1 MLLGIDTS
9 AGVGV
14 AALRTSSAPGAADPA
29 DHTDRTRPT
38 DPADGAD
45 LRDGAD
51 LAERYEARTSVH
63 AEVLV
68 PLVRE
73 VLGAL
78 GATTADVSGVVVGTG
93 PAPFT
98 GLRVGLVTART
109 LADALGVPLL
119 GVCSLDVLAV
129 QVLAALGPGSGPV
142 EFLVA
147 ADARRREVYWARY
160 RSVGA
165 SSASGVGPGRLE
177 RVAGP
182 GVGSPVTLRIGSA
195 ERGDLAVYGPG
206 TRRYP
211 DDLGSPGGPVGTPG
225 ASGVDTWGPAAVSA
239 AAMLRAVRDG
249 VVETTGTE
257 PLYLRRPDVAE
268 PVPSLL

>member
-14 AALRTSSAPGAADPA
+14 AGLRTTSDRRAAHPA
-29 DHTDRTRPT
+29 ALTDR
-38 DPADGAD
+38 AD
-45 LRDGAD
+45 LTDLAGSTD

-73 VLGAL
+73 VLDAL

-109 LADALGVPLL
+109 LADALGVPVL

-129 QVLAALGPGSGPV
+129 QVLGELGPAPGTV

-160 RSVGA
+160 RAAGA
-165 SSASGVGPGRLE
+165 SGADLVHLE

-182 GVGSPVTLRIGSA
+182 AVGSPATLRIGSA
-195 ERGDLAVYGPG
+195 DRGDLAVYGPG
-206 TRRYP
+206 ARRYP
-211 DDLGSPGGPVGTPG
+211 DDLGSPAISGVDRRAPVGTPG
-225 ASGVDTWGPAAVSA
+225 GSGVDRRGPAAVSA

-268 PVPSLL
+268 SVPSLL